1 MDDTSKTVESIPKVG
16 VLQRV
21 FTVTSKPRAISVM
34 DTFFGLVQVGVS
46 SGVIYIILGQLSS
59 WAHSSLQPGT
69 AAIVAAMVIAIKT
82 GLTTYFSGQ
91 EPTTTVVTVPTD
103 VAGLVVPPPVVPDYH
118 GVEAPP
124 KS

>member
-1 MDDTSKTVESIPKVG
+1 MNDTPKVAENVPKIG

-21 FTVTSKPRAISVM
+21 FTVTSKPKSVSVM
-34 DTFFGLVQVGVS
+34 DTCFGLIQVGVS
-46 SGVIYIILGQLSS
+46 SGIIYIILGQLTT
-59 WAHSSLQPGT
+59 WAHASLQPGT
-69 AAIVAAMVIAIKT
+69 AAMVAAIVIAIKT

-91 EPTTTVVTVPTD
+91 EPTTTVVTVPID
-103 VAGLVVPPPVVPDYH
+103 AAGLVIPPSSVPDYH